1 MKARVV
7 LRQPP
12 PVENPGDDGAQAR
25 EIDRLQDVAG
35 APAFDRLDRRVERGA
50 SGDDDHLGRRLGAR
64 GLTHEARALD
74 VGQVEIEQDE
84 GETPLVDEPEP
95 VDAGAGHRHRVPF
108 ALEEVAQE
116 EGGVGV
122 MVDDQDGILLAH
134 LPEPITTRR

>member
-1 MKARVV
+1 M
-7 LRQPP
+7 
-12 PVENPGDDGAQAR
+12 
-25 EIDRLQDVAG
+25 
-35 APAFDRLDRRVERGA
+35 
-50 SGDDDHLGRRLGAR
+50 
-64 GLTHEARALD
+64 
-74 VGQVEIEQDE
+74 
-84 GETPLVDEPEP
+84 DEPEP